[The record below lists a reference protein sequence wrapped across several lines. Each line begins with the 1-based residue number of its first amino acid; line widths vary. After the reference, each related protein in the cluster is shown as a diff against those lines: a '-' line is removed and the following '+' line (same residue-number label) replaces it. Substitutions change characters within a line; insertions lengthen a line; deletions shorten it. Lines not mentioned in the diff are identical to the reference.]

1 MDTGRRQETRSTN
14 QCPPPEASPLLAA
27 PSQSQFSTA
36 AGSPPAVKPPG
47 SSTLVAVPVDP
58 CVIHCRWELAAEDLE
73 KTKKNLAV
81 DNDEFWPAL
90 QFFDVTANRTP
101 GSPSFSVDVQLAAG
115 NWFVRCA
122 SAEHTYRADLVIRN
136 ENGSFAVIASSD
148 SVRTPP
154 AATSADVDLDWMPI
168 RLLPTEP
175 KTVPPTPVSAQR
187 AQEAFEGPGAVIEMP
202 VPVHI
207 EVVKE
212 FPSDQ
217 STPHADVQPE
227 PPARAAAP
235 PSHLPTNQRSEAAEP
250 FQLHRETREIV
261 QPVPAENPLHRPA
274 TCERRT
280 EPALPKPRTF
290 ETKKGTVGDL
300 TELNESSFLSGISS
314 ARN

>member
-1 MDTGRRQETRSTN
+1 MDTGRRQTTRSTN

-27 PSQSQFSTA
+27 PSESEVSTA
-36 AGSPPAVKPPG
+36 AGSPHAVKPPG

-58 CVIHCRWELAAEDLE
+58 YAIHCRWELAAEDLE

-90 QFFDVTANRTP
+90 QFFDITADRTA

-115 NWFVRCA
+115 NWFVRGA
-122 SAEHTYRADLVIRN
+122 SPERTYRADLVIRN
-136 ENGSFAVIASSD
+136 ENGSFAVIASSN

-175 KTVPPTPVSAQR
+175 KTVPPTPLPGQS
-187 AQEAFEGPGAVIEMP
+187 AQEAFEGPAAVIEAP
-202 VPVHI
+202 IPVHI
-207 EVVKE
+207 EVVRE

-217 STPHADVQPE
+217 STPQAEVQPE
-227 PPARAAAP
+227 PPARTAAP
-235 PSHLPTNQRSEAAEP
+235 PSYPPTDQRSEAPEP
-250 FQLHRETREIV
+250 SQLHRETREIV
-261 QPVPAENPLHRPA
+261 QPVNAGNPLQRPA
-274 TCERRT
+274 TRERLT
-280 EPALPKPRTF
+280 ELALPKPRTL
-290 ETKKGTVGDL
+290 ETKRGTVGDL
-300 TELNESSFLSGISS
+300 TELNESSFLLGISS